1 MPRTTVS
8 ATDTELAKD
17 SINIVNLIEFKSIG
31 GSDVHLTDAPVDLAF
46 NDGDGS
52 DTYLSSRGVLGVS
65 DIQEENEIKIETVNL
80 TLSGIDTANVK
91 LFLDF
96 DYIDRRVLVRRAVI
110 DSTYNIIGDPVLVFD
125 GRLDQPRVLEDFQ
138 SKTATLSV
146 SASSHWSDF
155 EAQAGRHTNDTE
167 QQVLNSGD
175 TFFAKVTD
183 TQKDV
188 KWGRA

>member
-46 NDGDGS
+46 DDGDGS

-96 DYIDRRVLVRRAVI
+96 DYIDRRVLVRRAI
-110 DSTYNIIGDPVLVFD
+110 LDNQYNIVGDPVLVFD

-146 SASSHWSDF
+146 SASSHWADF

-167 QQVLNSGD
+167 QQVIHTGD

>member
-17 SINIVNLIEFKSIG
+17 SINIVNLIEFKQIG

-96 DYIDRRVLVRRAVI
+96 DYIDRRVLVRRAI
-110 DSTYNIIGDPVLVFD
+110 LDNQYNIVGDPVLVFD

-146 SASSHWSDF
+146 SASSHWADF